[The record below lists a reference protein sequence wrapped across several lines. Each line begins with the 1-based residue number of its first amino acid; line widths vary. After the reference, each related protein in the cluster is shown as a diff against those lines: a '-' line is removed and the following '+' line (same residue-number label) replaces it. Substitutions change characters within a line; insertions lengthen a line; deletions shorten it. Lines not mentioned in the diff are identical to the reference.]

1 MSLRYL
7 TGLLSALLRPTLA
20 AGVLVCTA
28 LLVGCGDVPDSVE
41 VSRGPDGKVNVTTT
55 HMDATTDV
63 KPEESPVTADL
74 ETADS
79 DADLSTVSADTS
91 VSDEKPNRVFSSTR
105 APARAGEA
113 EKISFDDLVIG
124 LQADVV
130 YRPWMMGDRPKE
142 LDGKKVRLS
151 GYMHGGVGAAQT
163 KEFVL
168 LRNLECKFGPGGQ
181 ADHLTQ
187 VYMKPGT
194 TTHYSGKEPIKVEG
208 TLKIEPFI
216 GTDGNTWSLYRIE
229 DAAVVR

>member
-7 TGLLSALLRPTLA
+7 TGLSSVVLRPTAA
-20 AGVLVCTA
+20 AGLLVCTA
-28 LLVGCGDVPDSVE
+28 LLIGCGDVPNSVK
-41 VSRGPDGKVNVTTT
+41 VSRGPDGEVNVTTT
-55 HMDATTDV
+55 HVDVATHV
-63 KPEESPVTADL
+63 KPAESPAEPANPATEAASEIQLAADN
-74 ETADS
+74 D
-79 DADLSTVSADTS
+79 
-91 VSDEKPNRVFSSTR
+91 DEKPSRAFSSTR

-142 LDGKKVRLS
+142 LDGKKVRIS
-151 GYMHGGVGAAQT
+151 GYMHGGADPVKT

-181 ADHLTQ
+181 ADHLANI
-187 VYMKPGT
+187 YLKPGST
-194 TTHYSGKEPIKVEG
+194 TEYPGKVPIKVEG